1 MVPSTSTSVRDD
13 ERVMGLEPGR
23 GVVALER
30 IMPQAVTNFVG
41 EKKGR
46 QSDRGVGVM
55 QCECARLCD

>member
-46 QSDRGVGVM
+46 QSDRG
-55 QCECARLCD
+55 